1 MPTQSFAK
9 YLRQTLVFKQSSAL
23 QKWLNFCFQGIFAS
37 AGGIFISVGVGGGGG
52 LVLGNNSMKFSDFP
66 DIS

>member
-9 YLRQTLVFKQSSAL
+9 YLRQTLVFKRSSAL
-23 QKWLNFCFQGIFAS
+23 QKGLNFCFQGIFAS
-37 AGGIFISVGVGGGGG
+37 AGGIFISVGVGGG
-52 LVLGNNSMKFSDFP
+52 LVLGNNSMKFSVFP

>member
-9 YLRQTLVFKQSSAL
+9 YLRQTLVFKRSSAL
-23 QKWLNFCFQGIFAS
+23 QKGLNFCFQGIFAS
-37 AGGIFISVGVGGGGG
+37 AGGIFISVGVGGG
-52 LVLGNNSMKFSDFP
+52 LVLGNNAMKFSDFP